1 MSVSN
6 IVLAGGP
13 GAGKT
18 TVLELLKTFPRK
30 DNAHLIFLDEVAST
44 ILKTFPRIHK
54 VSPEIFQATILGTQL
69 AVSQIVE
76 RGFDNAICI
85 SDRGIYDLWAYIDD
99 QDKFCEI
106 TGFPPY
112 LSLPTYDLVIYL
124 ESLDS
129 FVGLAN
135 NLYRKEESIHQVKE
149 VEAKTRQAWESRVV
163 AREFVVVPT
172 CNLIQDKARLV
183 AEAINKHLGR
193 EVFDFE
199 KGEVTNESD

>member
-1 MSVSN
+1 MSLTN

-18 TVLELLKTFPRK
+18 SILELLKTFPRK
-30 DNAHLIFLDEVAST
+30 DNTYLVFLDEAASK
-44 ILKTFPRIHK
+44 ILATFPRIYQ
-54 VSPEIFQATILGTQL
+54 VSSELLQATILAVQL
-69 AVSQIVE
+69 ALNQIVE

-85 SDRGIYDLWAYIDD
+85 SDRGVYDLWAYIDD
-99 QDKFCEI
+99 KAKFSEI
-106 TGFPPY
+106 TGFSF
-112 LSLPTYDLVIYL
+112 SLPTYDLVIYL

-129 FVGLAN
+129 FVGKAN

-163 AREFVVVPT
+163 AREFVVVPA

-193 EVFDFE
+193 EIFDFE
-199 KGEVTNESD
+199 KGEVANESD